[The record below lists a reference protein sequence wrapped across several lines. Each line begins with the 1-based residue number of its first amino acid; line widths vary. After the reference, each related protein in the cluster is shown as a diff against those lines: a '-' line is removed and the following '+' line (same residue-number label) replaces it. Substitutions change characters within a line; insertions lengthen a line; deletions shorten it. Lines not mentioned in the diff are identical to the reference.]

1 MSWDESVET
10 KTIEGIGIAKIITR
24 TDDWDRLE
32 RSVSLDSDSYH
43 IEQKY
48 VGRHPLTTVA
58 FYAVPNGKTI
68 NHSLDLPEIKEQSF
82 QEELCYKYT
91 KKSLIEFLR
100 LLNGKRAKFEY
111 PIKRRNKLKSI
122 ATDYYNRYKKID
134 RLDCSKKVQEAIE
147 IFDNYQ
153 YNYLKFYELKEE
165 AQRIKYKL
173 DSKVLAMSTAIY

>member
-43 IEQKY
+43 IERKY

-82 QEELCYKYT
+82 QEELCYKYP

-111 PIKRRNKLKSI
+111 PMKRRNKLKSI

-173 DSKVLAMSTAIY
+173 DSKVLEMSTAIY